1 MKMSKAKALLFDL
14 GGVVIDIHPSRIAE
28 RWAQHAKCSL
38 SELNW
43 SFTPDEAYFR
53 YECGK
58 ISFQEYL
65 SLLRARMNIS
75 ISDAEMLDG
84 WNNIFGDVIVGVPD
98 LLRAAKNHFPL
109 YAFSN
114 SNVAHERCWSVRYE
128 EVLKNFSEI
137 FVSSTI
143 GLRKPDREAF
153 AYVSRRIGLRP
164 EDIAFFD
171 DSPENVEGAT
181 AFGLRAYLIRTPRDL
196 AAAVHDVLPVQE

>member
-1 MKMSKAKALLFDL
+1 MTKVKALLFDL
-14 GGVVIDIHPSRIAE
+14 GGVVFNIHPRRIAE
-28 RWAQHAKCSL
+28 RWAQHAKCTR

-43 SFTPDEAYFR
+43 SFTPDEDYFR

-58 ISFQEYL
+58 ISFQEYF

-84 WNNIFGDVIVGVPD
+84 WNNIFGDVIIGVPD
-98 LLRAAKNHFPL
+98 LLKAAKNHFPL

-128 EVLKNFSEI
+128 EVLKDFSEI

-143 GLRKPDREAF
+143 GLRKPHKEAF
-153 AYVSRRIGLRP
+153 SYVSGRVGVRP
-164 EDIAFFD
+164 EEIAFFD
-171 DSPENVEGAT
+171 DTPENVEGAT
-181 AFGLRAYLIRTPRDL
+181 AFGLRAYLIRTPGDL
-196 AAAVHDVLPVQE
+196 AAAVYEVMPMQE